1 MKKSHLQFLLVG
13 TALLIGNAG
22 QAQPMMGRPMG
33 PKFGGPMTKLFGDV
47 TGFSAKAEMQMTTAA
62 EKEPITMSIEFALLD
77 SKVRTT
83 MDMASMKSSK
93 MNPAAAAQMKQMGVD
108 KMVSISRPD
117 KKVVWLVY
125 PGLQGYVETPM
136 PQDEAESAE
145 RSDCKIDK
153 TELGKETVETHP
165 CVKNKVIVT
174 CPNAKA
180 QEFVVWNATDMK
192 DFPAKLEMKQN
203 ESTVVMVYRD
213 IKLAKPDAAQFE
225 PPAGFKK
232 YASMQEMMMA
242 NMQRFAPQR

>member
-1 MKKSHLQFLLVG
+1 MKRSHLQFLLLATV
-13 TALLIGNAG
+13 LLTGSAG
-22 QAQPMMGRPMG
+22 WAQPMMGRSPT
-33 PKFGGPMTKLFGDV
+33 PKFGGAMTKLFGNV
-47 TGFSAKAEMQMTTAA
+47 NGFSAKAEMQMTSTA
-62 EKEPITMSIEFALLD
+62 EKEPTTMNIEFALLEG
-77 SKVRTT
+77 KVRTA
-83 MDMASMKSSK
+83 MDMASMKSAK
-93 MNPAAAAQMKQMGVD
+93 MTPGVAAQLKQMGMD
-108 KMVSISRPD
+108 KMISISRPD
-117 KKVVWLVY
+117 KKVDWLIY
-125 PGLQGYVETPM
+125 PGLQGYIETPT

-180 QEFVVWNATDMK
+180 QEFVVWNATDLK

-203 ESTVVMVYRD
+203 EGTVIMVYRD